1 MAMASL
7 QDQVLAVVVTH
18 HPDAGL
24 AGRLRALRAEVGAV
38 LVVNNGSEDFA
49 AIEAAARAADC
60 RVIGNPVNLG
70 VAAALNQGVEAMLAG
85 DFAWLAMFDQDSLVP
100 EGAIAA
106 LLDLYDRHPAREAIA
121 VLAMSHRDRA
131 TGADYHR
138 GGDILE
144 ETGGSRSVRTTITS
158 GSLARR
164 EALESLGAFDEG
176 LFIDGV
182 DHDFC
187 LRCRG
192 AGRLVIEA
200 RAPVLEHSLGAI
212 VRRRFLGRDV
222 PLSNHSATRR
232 YYITRNSL
240 ELSVRHFGRDPRW
253 SIRELVHLATSSAV
267 VALLE
272 DDRRAKARAMV
283 QGAWHFATRRFG
295 PRLPETRTMGSG
307 GTA

>member
-1 MAMASL
+1 MTSP
-7 QDQVLAVVVTH
+7 QDKVLAVVVTY

-24 AGRLRALRAEVGAV
+24 AQRLRALRAEVGAV
-38 LVVNNGSEDFA
+38 LVVDNASPDFA
-49 AIEAAARAADC
+49 AIEAAAREADC
-60 RVIGNPVNLG
+60 QVIGNRTNLG
-70 VAAALNQGVEAMLAG
+70 VAAALNQGADAALAG
-85 DFAWLAMFDQDSLVP
+85 RFAWLALFDQDSLISQ
-100 EGAIAA
+100 GAIAA
-106 LLDLYDRHPAREAIA
+106 LLGLYDRHPAREAIA

-138 GGDILE
+138 RGDILE
-144 ETGGSRSVRTTITS
+144 ETGGWRSVRTTITS
-158 GSLARR
+158 GSLVRR
-164 EALESLGAFDEG
+164 EALESLGAFDDR

-200 RAPVLEHSLGAI
+200 RGQVLEHSLGAI
-212 VRRRFLGRDV
+212 ARRRVLGRGV
-222 PLSNHSATRR
+222 PLSNHSAARR

-240 ELSVRHFGRDPRW
+240 ELSVRHFGRDPLW
-253 SIRELVHLATSSAV
+253 SVRELAHLATSNAA

-272 DDRRAKARAMV
+272 ADRRAKVGAML

-295 PRLPETRTMGSG
+295 PRLPESRPMGSG
-307 GTA
+307 EAA